1 MAGYIGTQPVPQATQ
16 HREAFTA
23 TASQTS
29 FATVGYTPQFVDV
42 YLNGVKLAAA
52 DYTATNGSDI
62 VLTTGAALND
72 ILEYVAYTP
81 FEVADQTFT
90 GTTTV
95 TDSGAAPLVANR
107 TTSDG
112 DITVFQKD
120 GTAVGSIGS
129 TQSGANIYYAGGAA
143 KSGVEYSNTA
153 WRPWY
158 DGARAD
164 NSIDLGTT
172 ANRFKDLYLSGGVY
186 LGGIGA
192 ANYLDDY
199 EEGTWTPDPQ
209 DGSGN
214 SGSAGQAI
222 GNYTKIGNVV
232 HATVYL
238 DAINTSGLTAGQD
251 FRIYGLPFA
260 AASLPQSQIFT
271 GDARMND
278 VTFSGIP
285 NLAILDSTDYI
296 RIVETNS
303 GAASDFVIVSEVA
316 SGSSD
321 IYGSITYMTA

>member
-1 MAGYIGTQPVPQATQ
+1 MSGYIGATPVPQATQ

-120 GTAVGSIGS
+120 GTVVGSIGA
-129 TQSGANIYYAGGAA
+129 TQSGVNIYYAGGAG

-172 ANRFKDLYLSGGVY
+172 VNRFKDLYLSGGAY
-186 LGGIGA
+186 IGGTVDVVGSLTA
-192 ANYLDDY
+192 QTVTGDTMSSHRASGGY
-199 EEGTWTPDPQ
+199 GT
-209 DGSGN
+209 GN
-214 SGSAGQAI
+214 SASVAVSSTAEGRQYQVMAMRATGSLNNTNAMSIVTYSSNSRGVTAIKTGTGISITESAGVI
-222 GNYTKIGNVV
+222 S
-232 HATVYL
+232 AT
-238 DAINTSGLTAGQD
+238 NTSTAAVVY
-251 FRIYGLPFA
+251 I
-260 AASLPQSQIFT
+260 SVT
-271 GDARMND
+271 RM
-278 VTFSGIP
+278 
-285 NLAILDSTDYI
+285 Y
-296 RIVETNS
+296 
-303 GAASDFVIVSEVA
+303 
-316 SGSSD
+316 
-321 IYGSITYMTA
+321 